1 MKVFHD
7 STDNLTARQQVHQ
20 LARLRMEVLA
30 HNLAAV
36 LILGGAVWLA
46 WYTASWYP
54 LALLPVA
61 GYMALKARFLA
72 DGLPKR
78 DTPSWQRRLALW
90 VADRLH
96 RRRLAKVK
104 SAKPYRH
111 IRVAGAEDAIKIPL
125 SPGEARH
132 AKDKPV
138 IHTLTAAD
146 VYAVVSLAY
155 EAGLSERAVDK
166 HGLPVWRW
174 EEGRRLGLP
183 SGRYLTRGA
192 FRALQAWLVDQGFA
206 GNDPYRFVPGFRP
219 EQVLE
224 RLNAL

>member
-1 MKVFHD
+1 MKVFRD
-7 STDNLTARQQVHQ
+7 SADSVSSRDQVYQ

-36 LILGGAVWLA
+36 LILAGAVWLA
-46 WYTASWYP
+46 WYLASWYP

-61 GYMALKARFLA
+61 GWMWLKARFLA

-78 DTPSWQRRLALW
+78 DATSWQRRFALW
-90 VADRLH
+90 VADRMH
-96 RRRLAKVK
+96 RRRMAKAAQ
-104 SAKPYRH
+104 AKPYRH
-111 IRVAGAEDAIKIPL
+111 IKVAGTDDAIKVPL
-125 SPGEARH
+125 SPGEARSS
-132 AKDKPV
+132 KDRTA
-138 IHTLTAAD
+138 IHTLTVAD

-155 EAGLSERAVDK
+155 QVGLSERATDK